1 MFEVSKINQRKNY
14 LESDFTVAKDNLFIL
29 ERSAKQGNFSSL
41 EKYISQWDSYNI
53 DEYVS
58 LNHCLDII
66 QEFLKVDN
74 KDYIKDKVTYIVES
88 NIIPKI
94 RDRYLIT
101 SINEFALENELP
113 CFKLLTKCNE
123 MVTYDR
129 ILKNQSLIEENLDLS
144 EFDNIE
150 DIVLNICEL
159 YNNTNSLYK
168 DEKYVLSLE
177 NSIYTYNM
185 MKNKYCIIEEEYDI
199 IDTVNTYYELVY
211 HESFDYNIINPISEA
226 IDAFSG
232 IIVAGAIGGIYFN
245 NNLSLDTMLSKMPN
259 GKLRKYEREN
269 SLKPLTEIDF
279 ETSRMINNLINN
291 DYSDSIR
298 TQLVKKRIDG
308 KDYNCVAFYESSG
321 LSKLSVLYKKN
332 GDLVAVPIYC
342 KLSECQPTIV
352 TNGISRN
359 LYENA
364 DDILLNE
371 KKKFNIKKA
380 VKNTGESLKSV
391 ISKIDIKDSKA
402 VTNIKKA
409 LDKVFTKKDRNII
422 DEVPGIFKTIRTCC
436 LITALSIN
444 PYLGILTYLTNKF
457 IEFHL
462 ERKQKDKVLAKY
474 DAEIKTVEKKLEN
487 CKSEKAKENYKKY
500 LKELKENR
508 RKLDEYY
515 DKYFTDDEKYASDDS
530 DDDWD
535 DDWSFDESTDLTV
548 VNEMNLVNNLKL
560 AQQRFKKSIV
570 KMSDKEKKLSHQMD
584 SVYDRFVYQIEKNMS
599 NKNREAVIKG
609 SVIPSFSALIKLAL
623 AAGVASFISPVLS
636 AITVLGG
643 LAASK
648 KATAN
653 ERKYILDEIEI
664 QLKVVDKK
672 LQLAEN
678 NNDMKSYEQL
688 LKIQRQLQSERNRII
703 YRKRRPIVATKYN

>member
-1 MFEVSKINQRKNY
+1 MFEISKINQRKNY
-14 LESDFTVAKDNLFIL
+14 LESEFTVAKDNLFIL

-129 ILKNQSLIEENLDLS
+129 ILKNQSLIEENLNLS
-144 EFDNIE
+144 DFSDIE
-150 DIVLNICEL
+150 DLILNICEL
-159 YNNTNSLYK
+159 YNNSNSLSK

-199 IDTVNTYYELVY
+199 IDTVNTYYELIY
-211 HESFDYNIINPISEA
+211 HESFDYNNINPISEA

-259 GKLRKYEREN
+259 GKLKKYEREN

-298 TQLVKKRIDG
+298 TQIVKKRIDG
-308 KDYNCVAFYESSG
+308 KDYNCIAFYESNG

-352 TNGISRN
+352 TNGISKN

-364 DDILLNE
+364 DDVLYINE
-371 KKKFNIKKA
+371 KKKIDLKKSA
-380 VKNTGESLKSV
+380 KKTGESLKSAL
-391 ISKIDIKDSKA
+391 SKIDFSNSNAAKIKR
-402 VTNIKKA
+402 VIEHF
-409 LDKVFTKKDRNII
+409 FTKKDTDITN
-422 DEVPGIFKTIRTCC
+422 DLPGVFKCIRTAC
-436 LITALSIN
+436 LVVALSIN
-444 PYLGILTYLTNKF
+444 PYLGILTYMTNKF
-457 IEFHL
+457 IEMHL
-462 ERKQKDKVLAKY
+462 ERKQKDKVISKY
-474 DAEIKTVEKKLEN
+474 EAEIKTVEKKLEKVKN
-487 CKSEKAKENYKKY
+487 DKSKEKYEKY
-500 LKELKENR
+500 LKELKSNKQ
-508 RKLDEYY
+508 KLEEYY
-515 DKYFTDDEKYASDDS
+515 DKYFTDDEKYDS